1 MPSSYSS
8 LLRLEL
14 MAVGEKTNTWGTI
27 TNTNLGTLL
36 EKSIAGAA
44 TIDVTSANVTLTST
58 NGTDDEARCAIL
70 LVTGTPGTSRNIVAP
85 SSSKAYFVVNGSNA
99 SVVLKGTAT
108 SGVTILAG
116 TRVQVIWNGT
126 DFVGVGLV
134 SPAFTGT
141 PTAPTAAVDTN
152 TTQLA
157 TTAFV
162 IGQSYLKTA
171 TAGSTYAPINS
182 PTFTGTPAAPTAAVD
197 TNTTQLATTAYVVA
211 QGYTKTATLGA
222 TYALIASPTFTGVPA
237 APTAAVDTN
246 TTQLATTAYVIGQGY
261 LKSATAASTYAPI
274 VVAGT
279 VAQNAVD
286 ITASRALV
294 AADFGTGV
302 MRINSS
308 GVVAITVPTV
318 ATMGLAATSGRLRVM
333 AFECFGSGIPTFAG
347 ATSSTSINGTAG
359 TTTVLPLGGA
369 PVRYKFVVLTQLA
382 PGSDAWSLA

>member
-1 MPSSYSS
+1 
-8 LLRLEL
+8 
-14 MAVGEKTNTWGTI
+14 VGQGYAK
-27 TNTNLGTLL
+27 
-36 EKSIAGAA
+36 
-44 TIDVTSANVTLTST
+44 
-58 NGTDDEARCAIL
+58 
-70 LVTGTPGTSRNIVAP
+70 
-85 SSSKAYFVVNGSNA
+85 
-99 SVVLKGTAT
+99 T
-108 SGVTILAG
+108 SGLGA
-116 TRVQVIWNGT
+116 
-126 DFVGVGLV
+126 
-134 SPAFTGT
+134 
-141 PTAPTAAVDTN
+141 
-152 TTQLA
+152 
-157 TTAFV
+157 
-162 IGQSYLKTA
+162 
-171 TAGSTYAPINS
+171 YAPLAN
-182 PTFTGTPAAPTAAVD
+182 PTFTGVPAAPTAAVD
-197 TNTTQLATTAYVVA
+197 TSTTQLATTKFVVD

-302 MRINSS
+302 MRINAS

-382 PGSDAWSLA
+382 PGADAWSLA

>member
-108 SGVTILAG
+108 SGVTILTG
-116 TRVQVIWNGT
+116 TQVQVIWNGT

-134 SPAFTGT
+134 SPAFTGI

-152 TTQLA
+152 TAQLA
-157 TTAFV
+157 TTAYV
-162 IGQSYLKTA
+162 VGQGYAKTSGLGA
-171 TAGSTYAPINS
+171 YAPLAN
-182 PTFTGTPAAPTAAVD
+182 PTFTGVPAAPTAAVD
-197 TNTTQLATTAYVVA
+197 TSTTQLATTKFVVD

-302 MRINSS
+302 MRINAS

-382 PGSDAWSLA
+382 PGADAWSLA

>member
-1 MPSSYSS
+1 MPSTYSS

-14 MAVGEKTNTWGTI
+14 MAIGEKTNTWGTI

-44 TIDVTSANVTLTST
+44 TIDVTAANVTLTST
-58 NGTDDEARCAIL
+58 NGTDDEARCAVL

-85 SSSKAYFVVNGSNA
+85 SSSKAYYVVNGSNA

-108 SGVTILAG
+108 SGVTILTG
-116 TRVQVIWNGT
+116 TQVQVIWNGT

-134 SPAFTGT
+134 SPAFTGI

-152 TTQLA
+152 TAQLA
-157 TTAFV
+157 TTAYV
-162 IGQSYLKTA
+162 VGQGYAKTSGLGA
-171 TAGSTYAPINS
+171 YAPLAN
-182 PTFTGTPAAPTAAVD
+182 PTFTGVPAAPTAAVD
-197 TNTTQLATTAYVVA
+197 TSTTQLATTKFVVD

-286 ITASRALV
+286 ITASRTLV

-302 MRINSS
+302 MRINAS

-382 PGSDAWSLA
+382 PGADAWSLA

>member
-108 SGVTILAG
+108 SGVTILTG
-116 TRVQVIWNGT
+116 TQVQVIWNGT

-134 SPAFTGT
+134 SPAFTGI

>member
-1 MPSSYSS
+1 MPSTYSS

-14 MAVGEKTNTWGTI
+14 MAIGEKTNTWGTI

-44 TIDVTSANVTLTST
+44 TIDVTAANVTLTST
-58 NGTDDEARCAIL
+58 NGTDDEARCAVL

-85 SSSKAYFVVNGSNA
+85 SSSKAYYVVNGSNA

-108 SGVTILAG
+108 SGVTILTG
-116 TRVQVIWNGT
+116 TQVQVIWNGT

-134 SPAFTGT
+134 SPAFTGI

-152 TTQLA
+152 TAQLA
-157 TTAFV
+157 TTAYV
-162 IGQSYLKTA
+162 VGQGYAKTSGLGA
-171 TAGSTYAPINS
+171 YAPLAN
-182 PTFTGTPAAPTAAVD
+182 PTFTGVPAAPTAAVD
-197 TNTTQLATTAYVVA
+197 TSTTQLATTKFVVD

-302 MRINSS
+302 MRINAS

-382 PGSDAWSLA
+382 PGADAWSLA

>member
-1 MPSSYSS
+1 MPSTYSS

-85 SSSKAYFVVNGSNA
+85 SSSKAYFVVNGSNG
-99 SVVLKGTAT
+99 SVVLKGSAT
-108 SGVTILAG
+108 TGVTILAG
-116 TRVQVIWNGT
+116 TQVQVIWNGT

>member
-85 SSSKAYFVVNGSNA
+85 SSSKAYFVVNGSNG
-99 SVVLKGTAT
+99 SVVLKGSAT
-108 SGVTILAG
+108 TGVTILAG
-116 TRVQVIWNGT
+116 TQVQVIWNGT

-157 TTAFV
+157 TTALV

>member
-1 MPSSYSS
+1 MPSTYSS

-14 MAVGEKTNTWGTI
+14 MAIGEKTNTWGTI

-44 TIDVTSANVTLTST
+44 TIDVTAANVTLTST
-58 NGTDDEARCAIL
+58 NGTDDEARCAVL

-85 SSSKAYFVVNGSNA
+85 SSSKAYYVVNGSNA

-108 SGVTILAG
+108 SGVTILTG
-116 TRVQVIWNGT
+116 TQVQVIWNGT

-134 SPAFTGT
+134 SPAFTGI

-152 TTQLA
+152 TAQLA
-157 TTAFV
+157 TTAYV
-162 IGQSYLKTA
+162 VGQGYAKTSGLGA
-171 TAGSTYAPINS
+171 YAPLAN
-182 PTFTGTPAAPTAAVD
+182 PTFTGVPAAPTAAVD
-197 TNTTQLATTAYVVA
+197 TSTTQLATTKFVVD

-302 MRINSS
+302 MRINAS

-318 ATMGLAATSGRLRVM
+318 VTMGLAATSGRLRVM

-382 PGSDAWSLA
+382 PGADAWSLA